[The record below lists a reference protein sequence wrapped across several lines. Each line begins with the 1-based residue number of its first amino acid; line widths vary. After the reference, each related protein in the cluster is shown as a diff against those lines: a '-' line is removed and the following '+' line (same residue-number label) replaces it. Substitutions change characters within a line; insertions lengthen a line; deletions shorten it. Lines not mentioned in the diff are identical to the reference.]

1 MITMN
6 EIDNTRQ
13 HNPMNHRIG
22 LISKIFQFCDKWN
35 LSKRPGEPIDMIKEA
50 LTTMVLRNEF
60 KRVGENLENVTYVK
74 VKILNNDEV
83 LCIGYFTPEQLSDI
97 SELHPYIDIE

>member
-1 MITMN
+1 MN
-6 EIDNTRQ
+6 EIDNIKQ

-22 LISKIFQFCDKWN
+22 IISKIFQFCDKWN

-60 KRVGENLENVTYVK
+60 KRVGENPDNISYIKT
-74 VKILNNDEV
+74 KILYNEDTIC
-83 LCIGYFTPEQLSDI
+83 LGYFTPEQLADI
-97 SELHPYIDIE
+97 SELYPNIDFE